1 MIFKSNPKLAIVVP
15 CYNEQEVIRAAVVRL
30 LEVLKELEDAD
41 LISKESFLYF
51 VDDGS
56 SDTTFDIIKSFNVA
70 NKKVKALKFARNFGN
85 QNALLAGMLGAR
97 KIGADCTVTI
107 DADLQQDEGVIKE
120 FVKKYKEGN
129 ELVLG
134 IRKNSQRSFFK
145 DFTSSVFYKLMGA
158 LGANVTPHHSEY
170 RLMGKKALDV
180 LAQYNEYNLFLRGV
194 LHEIGFKKAYVPYHV
209 RKRQAGQ
216 TKFSFR
222 SLCSL
227 AVNAVTS
234 FSVKPLRLVGILG
247 IILAL
252 FSFGFGAEVMWEKYM
267 LKNTIPGWATIV
279 VCVCFFS
286 GVQIFCLGIMG
297 EYLGQIYK
305 EVKARPRYIKDIE
318 LI

>member
-1 MIFKSNPKLAIVVP
+1 MIFKSNPRLAIVVP
-15 CYNEQEVIRAAVVRL
+15 CYNEEEAIEAAILRL
-30 LEVLKELEDAD
+30 LEVLKELEDEN
-41 LISKESFLYF
+41 LTSKDSFLYL

-56 SDTTFDIIKSFNVA
+56 SDGTFDIIKNFNA
-70 NKKVKALKFARNFGN
+70 KNKKVKALKFARNFGN
-85 QNALLAGMLGAR
+85 QNALLAGMLCAR
-97 KIGADCTVTI
+97 EIGADCTVTI
-107 DADLQQDEGVIKE
+107 DADLQQDENVIKE

-134 IRKNSQRSFFK
+134 IRKNSQKSFFK
-145 DFTSSVFYKLMGA
+145 DFTSNIFYKIMGA
-158 LGANVTPHHSEY
+158 LGANVTPNHSEY

-180 LAQYNEYNLFLRGV
+180 LAQYGEYNLFLRGV
-194 LHEIGFKKAYVPYHV
+194 LHEIGFKKAYIPYKV
-209 RKRQAGQ
+209 RKRQAGY
-216 TKFSFR
+216 TKFNFR

-252 FSFGFGAEVMWEKYM
+252 FSFGFGIEVMWEKYM
-267 LKNTIPGWATIV
+267 LQNTIPGWTTIV

-305 EVKARPRYIKDIE
+305 EVKARPRYIKDVE